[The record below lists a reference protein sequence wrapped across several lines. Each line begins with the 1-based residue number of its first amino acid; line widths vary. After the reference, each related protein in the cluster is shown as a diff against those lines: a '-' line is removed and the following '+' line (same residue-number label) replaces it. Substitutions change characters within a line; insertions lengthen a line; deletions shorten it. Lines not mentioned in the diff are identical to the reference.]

1 MAATANSKKLYSTK
15 SAANYSATEEEE
27 ALFDAAPEAARDAVP
42 DPGAVPSAQ
51 AIHAVAPDN
60 PQGTRIDLVLA
71 RMVPH
76 FSRARLQTWLDEGRI
91 TVDGASAGARTR
103 LWGGEAVAIDPA
115 AAPEQQAFT
124 PQPLPLDI
132 VFEDA
137 QVMVINKPAGLVV
150 HPAAGNWSGTL
161 LNGLLHHAP
170 ALARVP
176 RAGIVHR
183 LDKDTSG
190 LLVVA
195 KTLEAQTSLVRQLQA
210 RSVRREYLA
219 IAAGRVEPGGTVNA
233 AIGRH
238 PAQRTLMAVL
248 DAGAPGAKPAITHYQ
263 PLAYYARGA
272 TLLSCQLETGR
283 THQIRVHLRYLGHAL
298 AGDQVYGVAPS
309 RNWFARQA
317 LHARTLAFRHP
328 ASDQLMTHEAAP
340 PQDLALLMR
349 ALERE

>member
-1 MAATANSKKLYSTK
+1 MVTANSKELYRTK
-15 SAANYSATEEEE
+15 TAPNYSAAEEDDDV
-27 ALFDAAPEAARDAVP
+27 FDAAPGVAPDAAP
-42 DPGAVPSAQ
+42 GPGAAPSAQ

-71 RMVPH
+71 RMVPQ

-124 PQPLPLDI
+124 PEPIPLDI
-132 VFEDA
+132 AFEDA
-137 QVMVINKPAGLVV
+137 SVLVINKPAGLVV

-190 LLVVA
+190 LMVVA

-210 RSVRREYLA
+210 RSMRREYLA
-219 IAAGRVEPGGTVNA
+219 VAAGRVEHSGTVDA

-238 PAQRTLMAVL
+238 PTQRTLMAVL
-248 DAGAPGAKPAITHYQ
+248 DAGAPGAKLAITHYQ

-272 TLLSCQLETGR
+272 TLLSCRLDTGR

-309 RNWFARQA
+309 RSWFARQA
-317 LHARTLAFRHP
+317 LHARTLAFLHP
-328 ASDQLMTHEAAP
+328 ANDKLMTHEAAP

-349 ALERE
+349 ELKRE